1 MRIHVHDNVKSS
13 HQPRTGYLTEQL
25 TEMLERFDSA
35 IHKVEVTLTREGHN
49 GAAVMH
55 CHVAAELGSLGTIVA
70 DWRDRNEHHAF
81 QGATARLVRGIS
93 RRIGKLQT
101 RRRSAEPAAQSE
113 QALGLL

>member
-1 MRIHVHDNVKSS
+1 MRIHVHDNVKTS
-13 HQPRTGYLTEQL
+13 HQSRTRYLTEQL

-81 QGATARLVRGIS
+81 QGAAARLVRGIS

-101 RRRSAEPAAQSE
+101 RRRSAAPAAQSE
-113 QALGLL
+113 LVLSQL